1 MMEQDIKQPNT
12 IYIYIY
18 ISYIRKG
25 APLYIY
31 IYIDTISDIKEYDQV
46 F

>member
-12 IYIYIY
+12 IYIYI
-18 ISYIRKG
+18 SYVRKG
-25 APLYIY
+25 APLY